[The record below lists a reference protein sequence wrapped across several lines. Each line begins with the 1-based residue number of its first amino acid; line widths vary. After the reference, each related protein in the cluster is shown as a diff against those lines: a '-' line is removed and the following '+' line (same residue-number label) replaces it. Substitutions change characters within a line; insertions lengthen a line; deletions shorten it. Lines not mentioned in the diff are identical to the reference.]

1 MPPLVQEDPKEE
13 SAHSNRSDE
22 EKEEEAEE
30 VHMNPSAFH
39 NFQKHLTVA
48 LKHAV
53 IFKEEDKT
61 AKDYV
66 KVGAKLWRAFSQS
79 KICTKKILHFLLG
92 DRNEHQITNEDL
104 RQFGFAKIY
113 ETFGDKVTRE
123 SRIFLL
129 K

>member
-13 SAHSNRSDE
+13 SVHSNHSIE
-22 EKEEEAEE
+22 EEEEEEEALE

-53 IFKEEDKT
+53 IFKDEDKT
-61 AKDYV
+61 GKDYV
-66 KVGAKLWRAFSQS
+66 KVAAKLWRAFSQS

-92 DRNEHQITNEDL
+92 DRNEHQITN
-104 RQFGFAKIY
+104 
-113 ETFGDKVTRE
+113 
-123 SRIFLL
+123 
-129 K
+129 